1 MQTSYTIDVGHLRTL
16 RELRERGTVTA
27 TAAALHLTPSAVS
40 QQVAALSRSVGAP
53 LLIRHG
59 RRVRLTPQ
67 AVILLEH
74 ADRVHAELE
83 AARAD
88 LAAFEAGRA
97 GTVSVGGFAT
107 AITGLVVPA
116 LELLTRERPGISL
129 HVEET
134 EPPGCFSRLDTGA
147 LDIAVAVDYASG
159 PRRDDPRY
167 FRTALRVDPLL
178 AIVPGT
184 SARAGQESL
193 GISDLAGEPWIAGAV
208 GHPCFDITLA
218 ACTAAG
224 VTPRIVHHVD
234 SWDAAI
240 ALVACGAG
248 VALIP
253 ALALGPQHTGI
264 AVFALHPDAPAR
276 SIYAAARSGSQHA
289 PHIAAV
295 LGALAAVS
303 PRDAGETAGRTALPA
318 APGGATLIRPT
329 QESGSLC
336 R

>member
-1 MQTSYTIDVGHLRTL
+1 MQMSFTIDVGHLRTL

-27 TAAALHLTPSAVS
+27 TATALHLTPSAVS
-40 QQVAALSRSVGAP
+40 QQLAALSRSVGAP

-88 LAAFEAGRA
+88 LAAFGTGRA

-116 LELLTRERPGISL
+116 LELLARTCPGISL
-129 HVEET
+129 RVEET
-134 EPPGCFSRLDTGA
+134 EPPGCFGCLDTGA
-147 LDIAVAVDYASG
+147 LDIAVTVDYALG

-167 FRTALRVDPLL
+167 FRAALCRDPLL
-178 AIVPGT
+178 AIVPTT
-184 SARAGQESL
+184 SARAGDESL
-193 GISDLAGEPWIAGAV
+193 SISDLAGEPWIAGAV

-224 VTPRIVHHVD
+224 VTPRIVHHVE

-253 ALALGPQHTGI
+253 ALALGAQHTGI
-264 AVFALHPDAPAR
+264 AVLALHPDAPAR
-276 SIYAAARSGSQHA
+276 SIYAAVRSGWQHA
-289 PHIAAV
+289 PHVAAV
-295 LGALAAVS
+295 LDALAAAS
-303 PRDAGETAGRTALPA
+303 RRDAGEPPVELPC
-318 APGGATLIRPT
+318 PQRPA
-329 QESGSLC
+329 EL

>member
-1 MQTSYTIDVGHLRTL
+1 MQLSFTIDVGHLRTL

-27 TAAALHLTPSAVS
+27 TATALHLTPSAVS

-88 LAAFEAGRA
+88 LAAFEAGQA
-97 GTVSVGGFAT
+97 GTVSVGGFGT

-116 LELLTRERPGISL
+116 LELLARERPGISL
-129 HVEET
+129 QVEET
-134 EPPGCFSRLDTGA
+134 EPPGCFSRLGTGA
-147 LDIAVAVDYASG
+147 LDIAVTVDYVLG
-159 PRRDDPRY
+159 PGRDDPRF
-167 FRTALRVDPLL
+167 FRAPLCRDPLL
-178 AIVPGT
+178 AIVPAAST
-184 SARAGQESL
+184 CAGDESL
-193 GISDLAGEPWIAGAV
+193 SISDLAGEPWIAGAV
-208 GHPCFDITLA
+208 GHPCFEITLA

-224 VTPRIVHHVD
+224 VTPRIVHHVE

-253 ALALGPQHTGI
+253 ALALGAQHTGI
-264 AVFALHPDAPAR
+264 AARPVHPDAPAR
-276 SIYAAARSGSQHA
+276 SIYAAARSGSQRA

-303 PRDAGETAGRTALPA
+303 PRDAGETAVELPCPLRRA
-318 APGGATLIRPT
+318 ELR
-329 QESGSLC
+329 
-336 R
+336 

>member
-1 MQTSYTIDVGHLRTL
+1 MQMSFTIDVGHLRTL

-27 TAAALHLTPSAVS
+27 TATALHLTPSAVS

-53 LLIRHG
+53 LLMRHG

-116 LELLTRERPGISL
+116 LQLLTRGKIGISL
-129 HVEET
+129 LVEET

-147 LDIAVAVDYASG
+147 LDIAVTVDYALG

-167 FRTALRVDPLL
+167 FRIALCRDPLL
-178 AIVPGT
+178 AIVPAA
-184 SARAGQESL
+184 SARAAGESL
-193 GISDLAGEPWIAGAV
+193 SLRDLADEPWIAGAV
-208 GHPCFDITLA
+208 GHPCVDITLA

-224 VTPRIVHHVD
+224 VTPRIVHHVE

-253 ALALGPQHTGI
+253 ALALGAQHAGI
-264 AVFALHPDAPAR
+264 AVRTVRPDVPAR
-276 SIYAAARSGSQHA
+276 SIYAAVRSGSQHA

-295 LGALAAVS
+295 LDALSAVS
-303 PRDAGETAGRTALPA
+303 TPGNAG
-318 APGGATLIRPT
+318 
-329 QESGSLC
+329 
-336 R
+336 

>member
-1 MQTSYTIDVGHLRTL
+1 MQMSFTIDVGHLRTL

-27 TAAALHLTPSAVS
+27 TATALHLTPSAVS
-40 QQVAALSRSVGAP
+40 QQMAALSRSVGAP
-53 LLIRHG
+53 LLVRHG

-83 AARAD
+83 AARAE

-116 LELLTRERPGISL
+116 LELLARSEEGISV

-134 EPPGCFSRLDTGA
+134 EPPECFSRLDTGA
-147 LDIAVAVDYASG
+147 LDIVVTVDYALG

-167 FRTALRVDPLL
+167 FRTALCRDPLL

-184 SARAGQESL
+184 SARAGDESL
-193 GISDLAGEPWIAGAV
+193 SISDLAGEPWIAGAV

-224 VTPRIVHHVD
+224 VTPRIVHHVE

-240 ALVACGAG
+240 ALVGCGAG

-253 ALALGPQHTGI
+253 ALALGAQHTGI

-295 LGALAAVS
+295 LDALAAVS
-303 PRDAGETAGRTALPA
+303 TRDAGETAGRTALPV
-318 APGGATLIRPT
+318 R
-329 QESGSLC
+329 

>member
-1 MQTSYTIDVGHLRTL
+1 MQMGFTIDVGHLRTL

-27 TAAALHLTPSAVS
+27 TATALHLTPSAVS

-53 LLIRHG
+53 LLVRHG

-67 AVILLEH
+67 AIILLEH

-116 LELLTRERPGISL
+116 LELLARMCPGISVC
-129 HVEET
+129 VEET
-134 EPPGCFSRLDTGA
+134 EPPECFSRLDSGA
-147 LDIAVAVDYASG
+147 LDIAVTVDYALG

-167 FRTALRVDPLL
+167 SRTELCRDPLL
-178 AIVPGT
+178 AVVPVT
-184 SARAGQESL
+184 SARAWDESL
-193 GISDLAGEPWIAGAV
+193 SISDLAGEPWIAGAV

-224 VTPRIVHHVD
+224 VTPRIVHHVE

-240 ALVACGAG
+240 ALVGCGAG

-253 ALALGPQHTGI
+253 ALALGAQHTGI
-264 AVFALHPDAPAR
+264 AARWLHPDAPAR
-276 SIYAAARSGSQHA
+276 SVYAAARSGSQRA

-295 LGALAAVS
+295 LDALAAVS
-303 PRDAGETAGRTALPA
+303 PRDAGATAGRTTLPL
-318 APGGATLIRPT
+318 GR
-329 QESGSLC
+329 
-336 R
+336 